1 VEVPVTLLDCDV
13 ENPAVAGGPSG
24 FGVLET
30 NDGNST
36 TVYHR
41 FSQGTLKFDTPMVT
55 LAKSGQNNGALS
67 QDGAGGIYATYLL
80 GAPGGPIN
88 LSYSG
93 DGGKS
98 FATGVLNANKA
109 GGADNAISSVNGAGQ
124 GWATWI
130 DNGSVFAQSFQAAD
144 AISPAQ
150 VGGGAIDNGS
160 TITLS
165 VTCTSFPCTIT
176 ITLTAPE
183 TVIVRTLT
191 LTIKPSKKGKK

>member
-1 VEVPVTLLDCDV
+1 
-13 ENPAVAGGPSG
+13 
-24 FGVLET
+24 
-30 NDGNST
+30 
-36 TVYHR
+36 
-41 FSQGTLKFDTPMVT
+41 
-55 LAKSGQNNGALS
+55 
-67 QDGAGGIYATYLL
+67 
-80 GAPGGPIN
+80 
-88 LSYSG
+88 
-93 DGGKS
+93 
-98 FATGVLNANKA
+98 VLNANKA